1 MPKDSAIRTIE
12 VVNEHRSAMAE
23 AINKALE
30 IFCCHSELTFA
41 EVMLNGLSPIADAID
56 VTRIIVYRYVE
67 MGSEKRLKQMYRWDK
82 SEGGQIE
89 SLRVLPDIPAVAD
102 WLGVLQQD
110 LCINRRLCDMTAS
123 EAAFLSDFGVKSFL
137 MVPVFTHSEFWGCL
151 ALQDHVDE
159 RVFDDEC
166 VGLMRPVAYLCANA
180 VIRDE
185 IEREIADK
193 NEFNHKLF
201 ETAPVGLTMFDES
214 FNVIDCNETILAIC
228 GVTRQYYMD
237 HHYDLSPE
245 YQPDGMKTTEKLP
258 DALKRVLS
266 GEKLVM
272 EWLYQ
277 SNSGEPIPCEI
288 TLTRIKYGGK
298 YISMAYVYDL
308 SHIKKM
314 EESIQLLKTE
324 AEKIYFDALTG
335 IRNRRYFDENQD
347 RVIKTLSRSGGKL
360 SLMMIDIDFFKNYN
374 DTYGHKDGD
383 NCLRM
388 VADTLEKCVT
398 RTDDFIARYGG
409 EEFVVVL
416 PNTDQ
421 KGACVIAKKL
431 LKNMRELKIPHAKS
445 AAADYVTVSIG
456 VTTGAVSHTQDMDDY
471 VRRADEMLYKS
482 KQNGRNK
489 YSFKRL

>member
-1 MPKDSAIRTIE
+1 M
-12 VVNEHRSAMAE
+12 
-23 AINKALE
+23 
-30 IFCCHSELTFA
+30 
-41 EVMLNGLSPIADAID
+41 
-56 VTRIIVYRYVE
+56 
-67 MGSEKRLKQMYRWDK
+67 
-82 SEGGQIE
+82 
-89 SLRVLPDIPAVAD
+89 
-102 WLGVLQQD
+102 
-110 LCINRRLCDMTAS
+110 
-123 EAAFLSDFGVKSFL
+123 
-137 MVPVFTHSEFWGCL
+137 
-151 ALQDHVDE
+151 
-159 RVFDDEC
+159 FDD
-166 VGLMRPVAYLCANA
+166 
-180 VIRDE
+180 
-185 IEREIADK
+185 
-193 NEFNHKLF
+193 
-201 ETAPVGLTMFDES
+201 S

-228 GVTRQYYMD
+228 GVTRQYYME

-258 DALKRVLS
+258 EALKRVLS
-266 GEKLVM
+266 GERLVM
-272 EWLYQ
+272 EWLYL
-277 SNSGEPIPCEI
+277 STSGEPIPCEI

-335 IRNRRYFDENQD
+335 IHNRRYFDENQD
-347 RVIKTLSRSGGKL
+347 RIIKTLSRSGGKL

-374 DTYGHKDGD
+374 DTYGHKEGD